1 MKIFNKTLNYA
12 ACGVVI
18 LSQVVTF
25 SSCKNEEDD
34 LFSSSAAERLMQ
46 AEKDYTKRL
55 ISSEGGW
62 LMELYPTNDILEPDD
77 DYLNQG
83 IGYLV
88 LQKFNTDNS
97 VLVGMNNDESGN
109 KYIEDSSA
117 WQIISDNG
125 PVLTYNTY
133 NEVMHTFSD
142 PAGNGDI
149 GTGIGGD
156 YEFVVVSLEENAQF
170 AMLKGKKRGTYNRLT
185 RLPAGTNFEEYLED
199 VKNFTVNT
207 FGESVPNY
215 VVMDLDGAKYKL
227 EGINE
232 PICNIYP
239 YDGDAIADQ
248 SFWPFLISKRDGSY
262 FLRFR
267 DKVEFG
273 KDVQGE
279 QEFRFDESLPGFVGV
294 TNAEN
299 KITGPTKEDITSI
312 FVRSIQKGGSWKI
325 NKTDGE
331 GALGKAI
338 TAMFDGMQE
347 FNKSYSINT
356 ISFAPNSDQIS
367 LKINFNQGRSKVTLD
382 YYFDVNLEGTN
393 VTLTYDQAK
402 NTTAEK
408 YLTNVPA
415 IKEFIDMIS
424 GKSLT
429 AMPMSA
435 GAFSLSKIKLG
446 EDEHNCMQLEY

>member
-1 MKIFNKTLNYA
+1 M
-12 ACGVVI
+12 
-18 LSQVVTF
+18 LSQVVSLT
-25 SSCKNEEDD
+25 SCKNEEDD
-34 LFSSSAAERLMQ
+34 LFNSSAAERLMQ

-62 LMELYPTNDILEPDD
+62 LMELYPTNETLEPDD
-77 DYLNQG
+77 DYLNMG

-88 LQKFNTDNS
+88 LSKFKVDNS
-97 VLVGMNNDESGN
+97 VVVGMNNDESGN
-109 KYIEDSSA
+109 KYVEDSSA

-125 PVLTYNTY
+125 PVLTFNTY
-133 NEVMHTFSD
+133 NEVLHTFSD

-156 YEFVVVSLEENAQF
+156 YEFVVVSLEEDAQF
-170 AMLKGKKRGTYNRLT
+170 GMLKGKKRGTYNRIT
-185 RLPAGTNFEEYLED
+185 RLPVGTNFEEYLAD
-199 VKNFTVNT
+199 VKNFTVGT

-215 VVMDLDGAKYKL
+215 VVLNLDGAKYKL
-227 EGINE
+227 EGINN

-239 YDGDAIADQ
+239 YEGDAIADQ
-248 SFWPFLISKRDGSY
+248 SFWPFLISKHDGSY

-267 DKVEFG
+267 DNVSFDKELP
-273 KDVQGE
+273 GE

-294 TNAEN
+294 TNKEN
-299 KITGPTKEDITSI
+299 TITGPTSEDITAI

-325 NKTDGE
+325 NKTDGA
-331 GALGKAI
+331 GAFGNAI
-338 TAMFDGMQE
+338 VAMFDGMQQ

-356 ISFAPNSDQIS
+356 ISFAPNDKQIS

-382 YYFDVNLEGTN
+382 YYFNVELSGVN
-393 VTLTYDQAK
+393 VTLTFDQAK
-402 NTTAEK
+402 NSTAEK
-408 YLTNVPA
+408 YLTNVPE
-415 IKEFIDMIS
+415 IKNFIDMLS
-424 GKSLT
+424 GKAIT

-446 EDEHNCMQLEY
+446 ESEQNCMLLEY